1 MLNFALAQF
10 RAKRQSNT
18 AIILRELNFYE
29 FFPSHRS
36 RAISHPPTIQQAIRH
51 GMANE
56 SPDSFTKDVEFWRI
70 LRITHSQ
77 IRQSEL
83 HMRILVLTKRQ
94 YMGRDLLDDRF
105 GRFRELPLE
114 LARLGHEVRG
124 ISLSY
129 RPRPEGSIID
139 SAPCQDGH
147 VVWHSLNLINGF
159 VPALKSYFKHV
170 RHLLQDFRPDV
181 IWACSDAYHA
191 IFGYR
196 LSRQYQARCVIDLY
210 DNFEA
215 FGATKL
221 PAVLPL
227 FKRAVRGADGVTCFS
242 RRLVERIVQNY
253 SRVKPTEVIES
264 GVNTELFFPQDRLLC
279 RQLLGLPEDATLIG
293 MAGALHSSRDVH
305 SLFRAFEILA
315 AENHRLNLV
324 LAGARERGLRIP
336 KGPRVHDLKTLPHDR
351 VPVLINSL
359 NLTVIGYRDS
369 VQGRYSFPQK
379 AYEILACRAPLIA
392 ASVGTMQD
400 LLKEQ
405 PGCLFQPGH
414 PESLAA
420 AARSQLKSPVALDIP
435 VPTWGALAKQLEAF
449 FALICNGNP
458 AAS

>member
-1 MLNFALAQF
+1 M
-10 RAKRQSNT
+10 K
-18 AIILRELNFYE
+18 
-29 FFPSHRS
+29 
-36 RAISHPPTIQQAIRH
+36 
-51 GMANE
+51 
-56 SPDSFTKDVEFWRI
+56 V
-70 LRITHSQ
+70 
-77 IRQSEL
+77 
-83 HMRILVLTKRQ
+83 LVLTKRQ
-94 YMGRDLLDDRF
+94 YMAKDLLDDRF

-114 LARLGHEVRG
+114 LARLGHEVQG

-129 RPRPEGSIID
+129 RPRAEGSIID
-139 SAPCQDGH
+139 SAPCQDGQ
-147 VVWHSLNLINGF
+147 VIWHSLNLINGF

-170 RHLLQDFRPDV
+170 RHLLQGFRPDV

-196 LSRQYQARCVIDLY
+196 LSRQCQARCIIDLY

-221 PAVLPL
+221 PIVLAL

-242 RRLVERIVQNY
+242 QRLAERIVQNY
-253 SRVKPTEVIES
+253 SRVKPTAVIES

-293 MAGALHSSRDVH
+293 MAGALHRSRDVH

-324 LAGARERGLRIP
+324 LAGAREQGLRIP
-336 KGPRVHDLKTLPHDR
+336 RGPRVHDLKTLPHER
-351 VPVLINSL
+351 VPTFVNSL
-359 NLTVIGYRDS
+359 DLAVIGYRDS

-379 AYEILACRAPLIA
+379 AYEILACRAPFIA

-400 LLKEQ
+400 LLKDH

-420 AARSQLKSPVALDIP
+420 AARSQLKSPVELNIP
-435 VPTWGALAKQLEAF
+435 VPSWRTLARHLEGF
-449 FALICNGNP
+449 FERICAGQVLR
-458 AAS
+458 A